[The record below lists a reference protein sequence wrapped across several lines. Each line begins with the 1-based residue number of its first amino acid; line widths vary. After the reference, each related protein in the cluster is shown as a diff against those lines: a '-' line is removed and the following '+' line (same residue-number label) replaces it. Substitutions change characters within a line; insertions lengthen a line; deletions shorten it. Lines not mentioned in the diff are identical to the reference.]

1 MLLVLIDERFVFSL
15 DGFGFRLSEGLNRCF
30 NRFGLSFRFG
40 HLSLGIEQE
49 VQMAHLLLTFL
60 KELVH
65 LWLMLRAAGIWSG
78 LQRQESFLGGE
89 QTLGQ
94 LGREINQPMELLTE
108 TLLNRRRGF
117 ILKHSGK
124 PQREDGLIVSMLF
137 GLSIPRSHGSIAR
150 A

>member
-15 DGFGFRLSEGLNRCF
+15 DGFGFRLSEGLNRWFHC
-30 NRFGLSFRFG
+30 FGLSFRFG

-49 VQMAHLLLTFL
+49 VQVAHLLLTFF

-108 TLLNRRRGF
+108 TLLN
-117 ILKHSGK
+117 
-124 PQREDGLIVSMLF
+124 VSVSSSM
-137 GLSIPRSHGSIAR
+137 G
-150 A
+150 